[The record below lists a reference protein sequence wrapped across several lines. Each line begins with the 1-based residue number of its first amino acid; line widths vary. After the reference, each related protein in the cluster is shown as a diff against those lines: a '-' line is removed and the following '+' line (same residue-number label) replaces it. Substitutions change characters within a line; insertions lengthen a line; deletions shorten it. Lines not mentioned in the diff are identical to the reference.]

1 MQAAHLQCFF
11 VEWLDFRSP
20 GQLRRGATAVALMGV
35 VALFVG
41 LLDHGSFDSR
51 ADTSVRG
58 LVALAG
64 WANLHVQVLDPHV
77 LDTTAREICC
87 SLTSGLK
94 VRGGAEDDL
103 YLRWSRWSKDGPTF
117 RTFDRTRTLRP
128 TGGTDLVTY

>member
-1 MQAAHLQCFF
+1 MQAAHLQGFF
-11 VEWLDFRSP
+11 AEWLDFRSP
-20 GQLRRGATAVALMGV
+20 GQLPRGATAVALMGV

-51 ADTSVRG
+51 VVSVGSLLLLVVRIFMCKHSIHLDTS
-58 LVALAG
+58 
-64 WANLHVQVLDPHV
+64 
-77 LDTTAREICC
+77 ARETCC
-87 SLTSGLK
+87 RFTSGLK